1 MRGIVYVYDIVN
13 VNIVYI
19 HIYKGRLEL
28 LSMSMM
34 SIYQS
39 IRACESLVYVNDMQ
53 VIDIDKHFQLSIK
66 VY

>member
-19 HIYKGRLEL
+19 HIYKGSLEL

>member
-13 VNIVYI
+13 VNSVYI
-19 HIYKGRLEL
+19 HIYKGSLE